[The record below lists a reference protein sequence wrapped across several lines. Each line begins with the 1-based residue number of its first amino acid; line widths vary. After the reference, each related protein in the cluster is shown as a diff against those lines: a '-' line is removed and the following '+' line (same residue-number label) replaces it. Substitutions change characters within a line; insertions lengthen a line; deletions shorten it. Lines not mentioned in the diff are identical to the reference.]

1 MRTLVTGGAGYIGS
15 HVTLA
20 LAAAGHEAVVLDNL
34 STGHAWAVKSGR
46 LVKGDI
52 ADAALLDR
60 LFGQHRF
67 EAVVHLA
74 AESVSSESVAEPLRY
89 YRSNVLGTH
98 ALLEACQ
105 RHGPRWLVFS
115 SSAAVYGAPRRVP
128 VTERAAIA
136 PINPYGASK
145 AMGER
150 MLADLCAATPLKCV
164 SLRFFNVAGA
174 DPEGR
179 AGEST
184 PVASHLIKIAA
195 EVVTGKRAELAVYGE
210 DYPTPDGTC
219 IRDYVH
225 VTDVAGAHLDALAY
239 LQSGGATRAFNL
251 GYGHGA
257 SVKEVIRAVET
268 ATGRAL
274 PLRSAARRPG
284 DAPRLVA
291 DGALARKRLG
301 WTPAHDDL
309 DRIVASA
316 IAWERRLAAPSIAA
330 DGRDG

>member
-15 HVTLA
+15 HVVLA
-20 LAAAGHEAVVLDNL
+20 LAEGGHEAVVLDNL
-34 STGHAWAVKSGR
+34 STGHAWAVKSGT

-60 LFGQHRF
+60 LFTQHRF
-67 EAVVHLA
+67 EAVIHLA
-74 AESVSSESVAEPLRY
+74 AESMSSESVAEPLRY

-98 ALLEACQ
+98 ALLAACQ
-105 RHGPRWLVFS
+105 RHTPRWLVFS

-150 MLADLCAATPLKCV
+150 MIADLCASAPLKAV
-164 SLRFFNVAGA
+164 SLRFFNVAVA
-174 DPEGR
+174 DPDGR

-195 EVVTGKRAELAVYGE
+195 EVVTGKRSELTLFGQ

-225 VTDVAGAHLDALAY
+225 VNDVAHAHLDALAY
-239 LQSGGATRAFNL
+239 LQRGGVPRAFNL
-251 GYGHGA
+251 GYGQGA
-257 SVKEVIRAVET
+257 SVKEVIRAVER
-268 ATGRAL
+268 ATGKTL
-274 PLRSAARRPG
+274 PRRMAERRSG

-291 DGALARKRLG
+291 DGTLARKNLG
-301 WTPAHDDL
+301 WTPRYDDL
-309 DRIVASA
+309 DRIVTSA
-316 IAWERRLAAPSIAA
+316 LAWERGLAARIAQHTA
-330 DGRDG
+330 P